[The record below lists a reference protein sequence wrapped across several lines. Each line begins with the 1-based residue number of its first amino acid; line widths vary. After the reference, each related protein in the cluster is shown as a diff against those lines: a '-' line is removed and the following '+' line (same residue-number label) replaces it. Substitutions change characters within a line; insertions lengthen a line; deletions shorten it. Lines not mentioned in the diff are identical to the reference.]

1 MPVKLYVENRQVVV
15 PGDVIA
21 EGDVEASS
29 PYLERVG
36 QKLYSTI
43 LGLVMVSK
51 DQKKT
56 SINII
61 PLEGPYIPK
70 PGDIVIGIVTDY
82 GLTHWEVDIRAPYRA
97 ILTVQEVLDHP
108 FNPAVDDLRRYLD
121 VGDYVLAKVAA
132 FDRTRDP
139 LLTIKGSSK
148 ARRPL
153 GRIGEGEGLVV
164 EVKPSRIPRI
174 IGKRASMIN
183 MLMEETKCDIIV
195 GQNGR
200 ILIKCPSK
208 ELEEIAVLAIKMIER
223 EAHTTGLTER
233 VKELIRREREKR
245 GV

>member
-1 MPVKLYVENRQVVV
+1 MAAKLYVENRQVVV
-15 PGDVIA
+15 PGDLIA
-21 EGDVEASS
+21 EGDVEVSS
-29 PYLERVG
+29 PYIERVG
-36 QKLYSTI
+36 QKIYSTI
-43 LGLVMVSK
+43 LGLVMIAK

-56 SINII
+56 RINII

-97 ILTVQEVLDHP
+97 ILTIQEVLDHP
-108 FNPAVDDLRRYLD
+108 FNPATDDLRKYLD
-121 VGDYVLAKVAA
+121 VGDYIVAKVIA

-139 LLTIKGSSK
+139 LLSIKGK
-148 ARRPL
+148 EL
-153 GRIGEGEGLVV
+153 GRVTEGLVV

-174 IGKRASMIN
+174 IGKKASMIN
-183 MLMEETKCDIIV
+183 MLTGETKCSFIV

-200 ILIKCPSK
+200 ILVRCPNK

-233 VKELIRREREKR
+233 VKEVIRREREKR